1 MMNISDIRKLVEQ
14 KIKDD
19 DIFIVDIRIGK
30 GNKIAIWI
38 DKNQGITIDECVG
51 ISRYVENNLDR
62 ESEDF
67 DLQVSSPGLDMP
79 FKVQQQYEKNL
90 NRMIEVVSTDGEKLK
105 GTLVTVTESG
115 IELEYVKRSD
125 KQKKKET
132 EKARREYNFDRI
144 KTTRAVIDFK

>member
-1 MMNISDIRKLVEQ
+1 MMNESDIRKLVEQ
-14 KIKDD
+14 KIKED

-30 GNKIAIWI
+30 GNKIAIWV
-38 DKNQGITIDECVG
+38 DKNKGITIDECVG

-67 DLQVSSPGLDMP
+67 DLEVSSPGLDMP

-105 GTLVTVTESG
+105 GILVTVTESG

-125 KQKKKET
+125 KQKKKKT
-132 EKARREYNFDRI
+132 EKARREYNFDQI